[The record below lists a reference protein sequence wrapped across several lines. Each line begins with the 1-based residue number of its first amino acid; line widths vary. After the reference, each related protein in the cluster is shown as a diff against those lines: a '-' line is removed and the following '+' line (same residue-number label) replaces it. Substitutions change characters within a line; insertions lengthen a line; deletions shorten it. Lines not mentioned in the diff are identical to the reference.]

1 MNSFNHRGARIFDY
15 PVGGGIKNSKR
26 KKRKERR
33 EDRRKEG
40 RKAGKGK
47 EREGG
52 REGRM
57 ERKEVSRSSFPKVE
71 VSAGKIKN

>member
-1 MNSFNHRGARIFDY
+1 MDVLKTPRW
-15 PVGGGIKNSKR
+15 R

-33 EDRRKEG
+33 EDRRQEG
-40 RKAGKGK
+40 RKAGTGK

-52 REGRM
+52 RM
-57 ERKEVSRSSFPKVE
+57 KRKEVSRSSFPKVE